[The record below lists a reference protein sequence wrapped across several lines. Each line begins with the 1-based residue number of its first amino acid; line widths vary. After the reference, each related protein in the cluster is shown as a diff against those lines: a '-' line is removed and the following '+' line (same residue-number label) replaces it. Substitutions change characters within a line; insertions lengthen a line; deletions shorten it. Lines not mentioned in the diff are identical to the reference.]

1 MIDKLTNSHQGE
13 FLVHTASGTVYLVEL
28 VGDKQGGFIT
38 RSPEKEDNLRSMRKD
53 NSKLP
58 LVNIMSC
65 EVGAPGRFMIIGVS
79 ESDEVVTFRQTTDI
93 VDIVD
98 VSVE

>member
-53 NSKLP
+53 NSKPVSYTHLTLP
-58 LVNIMSC
+58 TK
-65 EVGAPGRFMIIGVS
+65 R
-79 ESDEVVTFRQTTDI
+79 I
-93 VDIVD
+93 V
-98 VSVE
+98 

>member
-1 MIDKLTNSHQGE
+1 MIDKITNSHQGE

-28 VGDKQGGFIT
+28 IGDEQGGFIT
-38 RSPEKEDNLRSMRKD
+38 RSPEKDADLRVMRED

-65 EVGAPGRFMIIGVS
+65 EIGAPGRFMIVGVS
-79 ESDEVVTFRQTTDI
+79 ESTDVVTFRQTTDI
-93 VDIVD
+93 IDIVD
-98 VSVE
+98 VSVK